1 MDDLFYETLWNENFR
16 SIERFHAEKKP
27 AISDSTD
34 FVCSLARGEHCPM
47 ELVSGTGNI
56 IRLGNFQYSILVIKD
71 EYGFSPVIGIKVILN
86 FILSSNG
93 FNNWKQSRRAVSL
106 FFFHFLNQLLL
117 YFLFKNTQEH
127 LFKMH
132 LQKLRKKPSI
142 HLLSII
148 KNW

>member
-47 ELVSGTGNI
+47 ELVSGTGKI

-93 FNNWKQSRRAVSL
+93 FNNWKQSRHSVSL
-106 FFFHFLNQLLL
+106 FFFSF
-117 YFLFKNTQEH
+117 FKPT
-127 LFKMH
+127 F
-132 LQKLRKKPSI
+132 I
-142 HLLSII
+142 VLSIQKHAGTLI
-148 KNW
+148 

>member
-47 ELVSGTGNI
+47 ELVSGTGKI

-71 EYGFSPVIGIKVILN
+71 EYGFSPVI
-86 FILSSNG
+86 LSSNG

-106 FFFHFLNQLLL
+106 FFFSF
-117 YFLFKNTQEH
+117 FKPT
-127 LFKMH
+127 F
-132 LQKLRKKPSI
+132 I
-142 HLLSII
+142 VLSIQKHAGTLI
-148 KNW
+148 

>member
-47 ELVSGTGNI
+47 ELVSGTGKI

-86 FILSSNG
+86 FILSSNE
-93 FNNWKQSRRAVSL
+93 FNNSRNSLAVL
-106 FFFHFLNQLLL
+106 YPYFFFIF
-117 YFLFKNTQEH
+117 
-127 LFKMH
+127 
-132 LQKLRKKPSI
+132 
-142 HLLSII
+142 
-148 KNW
+148 